1 MKVRVSRKLRG
12 ELSIDAIGF
21 PVKAGQV
28 IELSPEQETDI
39 NVSTAILKG
48 LIVDVNA
55 VKEIKEVKEESM
67 KKKVTKKM
75 TLTELNKASQKD
87 DLEEEDKIHQAKKAI
102 EELQAEIDATATPTK
117 MSAFDMEKQTMLNK
131 DESTKA
137 AMDRIGGIEIE
148 SLQVG
153 TNIDFSDE
161 GVEIEIDPLAK
172 PEPKEESVD
181 IFKTETK
188 KTAKKTTKKARKTTK
203 KTTKKASKKT
213 AAAKKAQKKLKEAA
227 KKISESSIKPVGNQR
242 EEKTT
247 DMLAYDNSGEGDD
260 IGFVDQEQEKA
271 LLAKRPELNQNKED
285 LF

>member
-55 VKEIKEVKEESM
+55 VKEIKEVKEESI
-67 KKKVTKKM
+67 KKEVTKKM
-75 TLTELNKASQKD
+75 TLTELNKANQKD
-87 DLEEEDKIHQAKKAI
+87 DLEENKIHQAEKAI
-102 EELQAEIDATATPTK
+102 EEVQEEIDATASSTN
-117 MSAFDMEKQTMLNK
+117 MSSFDMEKKTLLDK
-131 DESTKA
+131 DDSTKA
-137 AMDRIGGIEIE
+137 AMDRIGSVEIE
-148 SLQVG
+148 GLQVG

-161 GVEIEIDPLAK
+161 GAEIEIDPLEK
-172 PEPKEESVD
+172 TESVD
-181 IFKTETK
+181 IFKTETKNKKTTKKAAKKTTK
-188 KTAKKTTKKARKTTK
+188 KTAKKTTKKA
-203 KTTKKASKKT
+203 
-213 AAAKKAQKKLKEAA
+213 AAAKKAQKKFKEAA
-227 KKISESSIKPVGNQR
+227 KKISKSIKPVGNQR

-247 DMLAYDNSGEGDD
+247 DMLILDNSGEGDD
-260 IGFVDQEQEKA
+260 IGFVDQEQEQA
-271 LLAKRPELNQNKED
+271 LIAKRPELNQNEEN

>member
-39 NVSTAILKG
+39 NISTAILKG
-48 LIVDVNA
+48 LIEDVDA
-55 VKEIKEVKEESM
+55 VKEVKEVKEESIE
-67 KKKVTKKM
+67 KEVTKKM
-75 TLTELNKASQKD
+75 TLTELNKVSEKD
-87 DLEEEDKIHQAKKAI
+87 DLEEEDKVHQTKKAT
-102 EELQAEIDATATPTK
+102 EKVQEEIDATASSTN
-117 MSAFDMEKQTMLNK
+117 MSAFDMEKKTLLDKN
-131 DESTKA
+131 DSTKA

-148 SLQVG
+148 GLQVG
-153 TNIDFSDE
+153 SNIDFSDE
-161 GVEIEIDPLAK
+161 GAEIEIDPLAK
-172 PEPKEESVD
+172 PESVD

-188 KTAKKTTKKARKTTK
+188 KTAKKTTKKAAKKTTK
-203 KTTKKASKKT
+203 KTTKKA

-247 DMLAYDNSGEGDD
+247 EMLIFDNSGEGDD
-260 IGFVDQEQEKA
+260 IGFVDQEQEKE
-271 LLAKRPELNQNKED
+271 LLAKRPELNQNEED

>member
-1 MKVRVSRKLRG
+1 MKVRVSKRLRG

-28 IELSPEQETDI
+28 IDLSPEQESNI
-39 NVSTAILKG
+39 NVSTAIIKG
-48 LIVDVNA
+48 LLEDVDA
-55 VKEIKEVKEESM
+55 VKKIVKEEEPI
-67 KKKVTKKM
+67 KKEDTKKM

-87 DLEEEDKIHQAKKAI
+87 DLEEI
-102 EELQAEIDATATPTK
+102 QAEVDATATSTN
-117 MSAFDMEKQTMLNK
+117 MSAFDMEKQTLLDK
-131 DESTKA
+131 DDSTKA
-137 AMDRIGGIEIE
+137 AMDRIGGVEIE

-161 GVEIEIDPLAK
+161 SGVEIDPLAK
-172 PEPKEESVD
+172 PETEVD

-188 KTAKKTTKKARKTTK
+188 QKAKKTTKKAAK
-203 KTTKKASKKT
+203 KTTKKKTRKTAKKKT
-213 AAAKKAQKKLKEAA
+213 TAKNVQKKLKEAA
-227 KKISESSIKPVGNQR
+227 KKVSESSIKPVGTQR

-247 DMLAYDNSGEGDD
+247 DMLIFDNSGEGDD

-271 LLAKRPELNQNKED
+271 LLAKRPELSQNEED

>member
-48 LIVDVNA
+48 LIEDVDA
-55 VKEIKEVKEESM
+55 VKEVKVKEEPM
-67 KKKVTKKM
+67 KKEITKKM

-87 DLEEEDKIHQAKKAI
+87 DLEEEDKVHQAKKAI
-102 EELQAEIDATATPTK
+102 EELQAEIDATASSTN
-117 MSAFDMEKQTMLNK
+117 MSAFDMEKKTLLDK
-131 DESTKA
+131 DDSTKA

-161 GVEIEIDPLAK
+161 GVE
-172 PEPKEESVD
+172 
-181 IFKTETK
+181 
-188 KTAKKTTKKARKTTK
+188 
-203 KTTKKASKKT
+203 
-213 AAAKKAQKKLKEAA
+213 
-227 KKISESSIKPVGNQR
+227 
-242 EEKTT
+242 
-247 DMLAYDNSGEGDD
+247 
-260 IGFVDQEQEKA
+260 
-271 LLAKRPELNQNKED
+271 
-285 LF
+285 